1 MGCAKLGIQG
11 YLAKPVQRKD
21 IGFKVLE
28 FYGKGS
34 PEKAS
39 RTTELKK
46 RLEELVEARRLKA
59 LAEPP
64 PDQKS

>member
-1 MGCAKLGIQG
+1 MGCARLGIQG
-11 YLAKPVQRKD
+11 YLAKPVQWKE

-28 FYGKGS
+28 FYGKGN

-46 RLEELVEARRLKA
+46 RLEEGVEARRLKA
-59 LAEPP
+59 LEERP
-64 PDQKS
+64 PDQKP